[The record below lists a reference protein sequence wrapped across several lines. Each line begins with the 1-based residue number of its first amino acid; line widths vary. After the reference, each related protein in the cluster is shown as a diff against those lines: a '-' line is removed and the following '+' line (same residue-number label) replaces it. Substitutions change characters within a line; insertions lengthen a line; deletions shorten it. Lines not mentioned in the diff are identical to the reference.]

1 MWQDASKRFEDRLRG
16 VDEYLKYRKVSV
28 QMRRRIQNYYGGCWR
43 KSGAI
48 YEEAFVLQDLP
59 TDLRATTMLQISV
72 EAIAQVPV
80 LKGLQ
85 DLCAAEVYVNL
96 YPHCFDEGLIYAAK
110 ELGSEMYFITSGQV
124 QIQGFVLHARFQD
137 AARKGFVLDV
147 TDCSSFW
154 NSQLESKFDSSDSAT
169 QG

>member
-1 MWQDASKRFEDRLRG
+1 
-16 VDEYLKYRKVSV
+16 
-28 QMRRRIQNYYGGCWR
+28 MRRRIQNYYGGCWR

-72 EAIAQVPV
+72 EAIAQVPA

-124 QIQGFVLHARFQD
+124 QIQGFVLHTLCPKKDPDPARLKPRPFTEKQVCKLVHFPALQRD
-137 AARKGFVLDV
+137 P
-147 TDCSSFW
+147 C
-154 NSQLESKFDSSDSAT
+154 
-169 QG
+169 